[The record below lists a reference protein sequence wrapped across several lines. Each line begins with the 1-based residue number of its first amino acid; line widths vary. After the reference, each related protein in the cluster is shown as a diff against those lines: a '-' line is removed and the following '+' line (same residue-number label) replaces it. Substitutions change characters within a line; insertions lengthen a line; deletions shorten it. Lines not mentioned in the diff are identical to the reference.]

1 MENTLYQQFSDQEKT
16 SENITRIFNPA
27 GTPEAKR
34 KRQQEEILD
43 SIFG

>member
-1 MENTLYQQFSDQEKT
+1 MENKELIQA
-16 SENITRIFNPA
+16 SENITRIFNPV

-43 SIFG
+43 SIFNKW